1 MLCSKFIPAKG
12 YLVHSISRL
21 SVILALNLILS
32 GLLGLRVDA
41 APPTAKSASPPRV
54 LTRIFF
60 QDDDAR
66 ALKWADVLAAEPP
79 RLGAVRMIKGFP
91 TLDIKRQNLV
101 QMEVAKGKLLV
112 GVRDDD
118 DGKFQSGWVLIDT
131 GVEEDNHGDHSH
143 WDYPRPPTVLA
154 SVLDEKQGNPAHVY
168 CYDDVFYLAN
178 DKLGGFTRFDPAGI
192 KRDDDVAK
200 IRSRAVRFSGGG
212 GHITLAAAGGKVAY
226 STWIDRDGPNKGRVD
241 VTSLAGDSKV
251 QYSLNLP
258 HGGIHGAT
266 TCYGKAFFAPSD
278 GLCWIKVNSN
288 PNLDPKTIQV
298 NHVSLGKDG
307 EKPRR
312 TGSFEVWGNCVGFV
326 TGSGSN
332 AAAGFI
338 DASRSVLEVVQVPLH
353 LADGSRPVGPSIVK
367 PRRGAPLAL
376 VFHDHPADV
385 ESTCKLSLIELNL
398 AADGNLVGGKRLEV
412 KDVGNC
418 RVDGHSGHH
427 AVGFD
432 DDRRAAIFTNPG
444 DGTLTLLS
452 LEDRKKVA
460 EFRVGGVP
468 SKIVCVGGSG
478 TGH

>member
-1 MLCSKFIPAKG
+1 MPTIPTG
-12 YLVHSISRL
+12 STRDHPQFW
-21 SVILALNLILS
+21 
-32 GLLGLRVDA
+32 RVSS
-41 APPTAKSASPPRV
+41 T
-54 LTRIFF
+54 
-60 QDDDAR
+60 
-66 ALKWADVLAAEPP
+66 
-79 RLGAVRMIKGFP
+79 
-91 TLDIKRQNLV
+91 
-101 QMEVAKGKLLV
+101 
-112 GVRDDD
+112 
-118 DGKFQSGWVLIDT
+118 
-131 GVEEDNHGDHSH
+131 
-143 WDYPRPPTVLA
+143 
-154 SVLDEKQGNPAHVY
+154 KQGNPAHVY
-168 CYDDVFYLAN
+168 CYDGVFYLAN
-178 DKLGGFTRFDPAGI
+178 DKLGGFTQFDPSGI
-192 KRDDDVAK
+192 KSSDEPAK
-200 IRSRAVRFSGGG
+200 IRSRAVRLPGGG

-226 STWIDRDGPNKGRVD
+226 STWIDREGPNKGRVD
-241 VTSLAGDSKV
+241 VTALVRESKV

-266 TCYGKAFFAPSD
+266 TCCGKAFFAPSE
-278 GLCWIKVNSN
+278 GLCWIRVNSN

-298 NHVSLGKDG
+298 NHLSLGKDG

-332 AAAGFI
+332 AAVGFI
-338 DASRSVLEVVQVPLH
+338 DASRNQVEIVQVPLNM
-353 LADGSRPVGPSIVK
+353 ADGSRPVGPSIVK

-385 ESTCKLSLIELNL
+385 EAPCKLSLIELHL
-398 AADGNLVGGKRLEV
+398 ATTGTLVGAKLLEA

-432 DDRRAAIFTNPG
+432 DDRRTAIFTNPG
-444 DGTLTLLS
+444 DGTLSVLS

-460 EFRVGGVP
+460 EFKVGGVP